1 LGTSAFP
8 GRDGCLNRG
17 VETRLLTGPVLRVWI
32 ANLGA
37 FTSFGALL
45 LVLPLYARD
54 ELAASDIGVG
64 IAVGAGSISAL
75 LFGPASGRIAD
86 RRGRRKVIV
95 AGALVMVLGYV
106 ALALGPPLGGVA
118 LIRLLV
124 GAGEAAFVV
133 AALTIAVDVAPPGR
147 RGEAVT
153 LITVASYIGL
163 TVGPLAADL
172 LLGGGRFVL
181 VWVSAALCVAIPSV
195 GILTLG
201 ETRPQTEE
209 EAPSGWLP
217 PRAALGPGLLVFF
230 GLLGFGG
237 YNAFAALYA
246 REIGFD
252 HPGLIFGLFGLVVV
266 IVRTLGRRVPDRL
279 GGRRTLAISF
289 VCLGIGLA
297 TIGAWQAV
305 PGLFAG
311 TVVFAVGQALVYPS
325 AILLAM
331 EGTSTAERSAVVGSV
346 GAFVDVALGVGAFV
360 LGAIA
365 EVTSYGEA
373 FLVSAAIATS
383 GLLALAFMSR
393 SGTAQAGGRIP
404 A

>member
-1 LGTSAFP
+1 
-8 GRDGCLNRG
+8 LNRA

-37 FTSFGALL
+37 FTSFGVLL
-45 LVLPLYARD
+45 LALPLYSRD

-75 LFGPASGRIAD
+75 LFGAPSGRIAD
-86 RRGRRKVIV
+86 RRGRRIV
-95 AGALVMVLGYV
+95 MLGGAAVMVLGYL
-106 ALALGPPLGGVA
+106 ALALGPPLVGVTV
-118 LIRLLV
+118 IRLLV

-133 AALTIAVDVAPPGR
+133 GALTTAVDVAPPGR

-153 LITVASYIGL
+153 LITIASYLGL
-163 TVGPLAADL
+163 TVGPPAADL
-172 LLGGGRFVL
+172 ILGDGRFGIVWIFAAACIALPSLGLLG
-181 VWVSAALCVAIPSV
+181 IH
-195 GILTLG
+195 
-201 ETRPQTEE
+201 ETRPHTDE
-209 EAPSGWLP
+209 EAPAGWLP

-237 YNAFAALYA
+237 YNAFAALYS

-266 IVRTLGRRVPDRL
+266 LVRTLGRRVPDRL

-289 VCLGIGLA
+289 VCLGTGLA

-305 PGLFAG
+305 PGLLAG
-311 TVVFAVGQALVYPS
+311 TVVFAIGQALVYPS
-325 AILLAM
+325 AILLAI
-331 EGTSTAERSAVVGSV
+331 EETSPAERSAVVGSV

-360 LGAIA
+360 LGAVA
-365 EVTSYGEA
+365 EFTSYGGA
-373 FLVSAAIATS
+373 FLVSAVIATC
-383 GLLALAFMSR
+383 GLLALASMSG
-393 SGTAQAGGRIP
+393 SGLAQAGGRIR

>member
-1 LGTSAFP
+1 MPQVG
-8 GRDGCLNRG
+8 G
-17 VETRLLTGPVLRVWI
+17 ERLLTGPVLRVWI

-86 RRGRRKVIV
+86 RRGRRKVFI

-106 ALALGPPLGGVA
+106 ALAMGPPLGGVA

-133 AALTIAVDVAPPGR
+133 AALTIVVDVAPPGR

-163 TVGPLAADL
+163 TVGPLAGDL
-172 LLGGGRFVL
+172 LLGDGRFAL
-181 VWVSAALCVAIPSV
+181 VWIFAALCVAIPSI

-201 ETRPQTEE
+201 ETRPQTDEK
-209 EAPSGWLP
+209 APAGWLP

-266 IVRTLGRRVPDRL
+266 IVRTLGRRIPDRL

-305 PGLFAG
+305 PGLVAG

-373 FLVSAAIATS
+373 FLVSAAIASS

-393 SGTAQAGGRIP
+393 SARMRP
-404 A
+404 ASVEEGAS

>member
-1 LGTSAFP
+1 MSS
-8 GRDGCLNRG
+8 D
-17 VETRLLTGPVLRVWI
+17 RLLTGALLRVWI

-37 FTSFGALL
+37 FMSFGVLL
-45 LVLPLYARD
+45 LALPLNARD
-54 ELAASDIGVG
+54 ELAASDLEVG

-75 LFGPASGRIAD
+75 LFSPAAGRIAD
-86 RRGRRKVIV
+86 RRGRRMIMLG
-95 AGALVMVLGYV
+95 GALVMVLGYL
-106 ALALGPPLGGVA
+106 ALAFGPPLAGIA

-124 GAGEAAFVV
+124 GGGEAAFVV
-133 AALTIAVDVAPPGR
+133 AALTIAVDVAPEGR

-153 LITVASYIGL
+153 LLTIASYLGL
-163 TVGPLAADL
+163 TVGPPVADAI
-172 LLGGGRFVL
+172 LGDGRFGL
-181 VWVSAALCVAIPSV
+181 TWLFAAACILLPS
-195 GILTLG
+195 LG
-201 ETRPQTEE
+201 LFGVKETRPQTDE
-209 EAPSGWLP
+209 EAPAGWLP

-266 IVRTLGRRVPDRL
+266 IVRTAGRRVPDRL

-289 VCLGIGLA
+289 VCLGAGLA
-297 TIGAWQAV
+297 TIGAWQAA
-305 PGLFAG
+305 PGLVLG

-331 EGTSTAERSAVVGSV
+331 ESATTVERSAVVGSV
-346 GAFVDVALGVGAFV
+346 GAFVDVALGVGAFA

-365 EVTSYGEA
+365 EFTSYGEA
-373 FLVSAAIATS
+373 FLVSAAIASS
-383 GLLALAFMSR
+383 GLLALLSL
-393 SGTAQAGGRIP
+393 GRRRREVVP